1 MIYIV
6 GDVVNSGDIRVQEK
20 LKLRAASLRNEKRTY
35 SYKHVGHHSGGRHE
49 RSGTVAQGGANILAG
64 NVDIKV
70 DGDLRNKGGVIAAD
84 EDATLIAGGNISNEA
99 VKESYFSSSTTKKPY
114 LF

>member
-1 MIYIV
+1 MPGVWEIA
-6 GDVVNSGDIRVQEK
+6 N
-20 LKLRAASLRNEKRTY
+20 AAANLRNEKRTY
-35 SYKHVGHHSGGRHE
+35 SYKIVGRHE
-49 RSGTVAQGGANILAG
+49 RSGTVAQAGANILAG

-99 VKESYFSSSTTKKPY
+99 VKERDASSSTTKKTQLSVFYIIPP
-114 LF
+114 